1 MLSGHFSRVSCHFR
15 GIWLEQTLWPDSS
28 KEDQEAACSG
38 GFTVNRNKLL
48 PLRKVLSLIKVEFLG
63 IQKARIS

>member
-1 MLSGHFSRVSCHFR
+1 MDIFQEYLVT
-15 GIWLEQTLWPDSS
+15 LEGYGWNKLCGQILQRRTRKLP
-28 KEDQEAACSG
+28 AGYSG

>member
-1 MLSGHFSRVSCHFR
+1 MARFFKGGPGKLPAGY
-15 GIWLEQTLWPDSS
+15 
-28 KEDQEAACSG
+28 SG

-63 IQKARIS
+63 I